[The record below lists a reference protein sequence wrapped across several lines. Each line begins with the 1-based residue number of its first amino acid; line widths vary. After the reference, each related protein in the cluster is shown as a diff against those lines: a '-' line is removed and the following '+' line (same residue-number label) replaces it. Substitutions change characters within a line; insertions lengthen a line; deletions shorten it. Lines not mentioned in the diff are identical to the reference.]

1 MTADELKAFLEDN
14 STAIKKAAQDAIIQ
28 RVQDNLRWNMPD
40 TFSQIVNEFL
50 KDEIAPAVK
59 AALMDEKG
67 AIITAMTEAASGIG
81 DQLAK
86 AMTKQAAETLQ
97 GYKGAD
103 VFKAVLGIR

>member
-1 MTADELKAFLEDN
+1 MTADELKVFLDEN
-14 STAIKKAAQDAIIQ
+14 SNAIKKAAQDAIIQ
-28 RVQDNLRWNMPD
+28 RVQDNLRWNMPE
-40 TFSQIVNEFL
+40 TFSEIVNQFL

-67 AIITAMTEAASGIG
+67 AIIAAMTEAASGIG
-81 DQLAK
+81 DALAK
-86 AMTKQAAETLQ
+86 AMVKQSAETLQ